1 MRVNREFKPDVA
13 KRLETVDEEVL
24 SGLLASAA
32 DEEVDF
38 APEDL
43 TGIAQA
49 RRELQTGKGI
59 PHERVAEWLD
69 SWGSDN
75 EQPAPR

>member
-1 MRVNREFKPDVA
+1 MRGNCEFKPDVA

-24 SGLLASAA
+24 SGLLANAA

-43 TGIAQA
+43 AGIAQA
-49 RRELQTGKGI
+49 RRELQAGKGI
-59 PHERVAEWLD
+59 PHGKVAEWLD

-75 EQPAPR
+75 EQPAPK